1 MARRKKL
8 TKVVFGVLLG
18 VLISQF
24 SSREECKQ
32 PKPAPRVAPAAPAH
46 NLVFVGV
53 MTAARY
59 LDTRAKAV
67 YDTWGRRVPG
77 KVMFFSSEDSYS
89 EDVPLVA
96 LPGVDDTYPP
106 QKKSFMMLKHM
117 YDHYIDQYEWFLR
130 ADDDVYVRTDRLEEL
145 LRSVDSKKPWF
156 IGQTGRGNTE
166 EFGMLSLESDENFCM
181 GGPGVIFSRETL
193 KRMAPYVDECLANL
207 YTTHED
213 VELGRCVRRFAGIS
227 CTWSYEAS
235 DCDCE
240 MQVILYHNQSGQAA
254 FSGDLK
260 QKEVH
265 RAITLHPVKQPQYMY
280 RLDKYVKALKIQNYQ
295 QETIDLHRGIA
306 SAMAELGYRI
316 DHLQEVSLVEG
327 LRLFPE
333 ERGSEGYLGDTSLL
347 GLPQSLTRQKP
358 TTLDDVLDWEFISKS
373 LYSYKDLNPRRR
385 IGSSLKEGLGDV
397 VRDIMELINSYS
409 KQRGRVIDFK
419 EILYGYW
426 RLDPV
431 HGVDLILD
439 LLLVYR
445 KYRGHKMTVQ
455 VRRHA
460 YVQQTFTG
468 ISVREVKNFDF
479 PHISQRPSSTQ
490 AVPVHRK
497 IVNQIISTFE
507 QIPPIFHSDNV
518 TKKETINFILPL
530 SGRHEIFKRFLKMYE
545 EVCIKQGEET
555 RLFVILYTEKVEDFN
570 RSSVLIENIQR
581 KYSSSGVTVMTVNE
595 TFTRA
600 RALEHGLK
608 LLAHDDLTLFIDVDI
623 VFDTKSLLR
632 IRQNTVKDKSIY
644 FPIVYSLYNPKLLN
658 KSYPLDD
665 YAFFNSA
672 IVDEDNGFW
681 RQFGFGIVSLYKSDY
696 VTLGGL
702 NLLISGWGSEDVTFY
717 DEAIKSKLKI
727 VRSVDPSL
735 IHVYHSIDC
744 DINLDVFQ
752 RNMCLGTQASM
763 LGSLKQLQKL
773 YKKYEYLFKNL
784 GTW

>member
-145 LRSVDSKKPWF
+145 LRAVDSKKPWF

-227 CTWSYEAS
+227 CTWSY
-235 DCDCE
+235 E

-570 RSSVLIENIQR
+570 RSSVLVENIQR
-581 KYSSSGVTVMTVNE
+581 KYSSSGVTVVTVNE

-632 IRQNTVKDKSIY
+632 IRENTVKDKSIY

>member
-227 CTWSYEAS
+227 CTWSY
-235 DCDCE
+235 E

-581 KYSSSGVTVMTVNE
+581 KYSSSGVTVVTVNE

>member
-59 LDTRAKAV
+59 LDSRAKAV

-145 LRSVDSKKPWF
+145 LRSIDSKKPWF

-227 CTWSYEAS
+227 CTWSY
-235 DCDCE
+235 E

-545 EVCIKQGEET
+545 EVCIKQSEET

-581 KYSSSGVTVMTVNE
+581 KYSSSGVSVVTVNE

>member
-1 MARRKKL
+1 
-8 TKVVFGVLLG
+8 
-18 VLISQF
+18 
-24 SSREECKQ
+24 
-32 PKPAPRVAPAAPAH
+32 
-46 NLVFVGV
+46 
-53 MTAARY
+53 
-59 LDTRAKAV
+59 
-67 YDTWGRRVPG
+67 
-77 KVMFFSSEDSYS
+77 
-89 EDVPLVA
+89 
-96 LPGVDDTYPP
+96 
-106 QKKSFMMLKHM
+106 
-117 YDHYIDQYEWFLR
+117 
-130 ADDDVYVRTDRLEEL
+130 
-145 LRSVDSKKPWF
+145 
-156 IGQTGRGNTE
+156 
-166 EFGMLSLESDENFCM
+166 
-181 GGPGVIFSRETL
+181 
-193 KRMAPYVDECLANL
+193 
-207 YTTHED
+207 
-213 VELGRCVRRFAGIS
+213 
-227 CTWSYEAS
+227 
-235 DCDCE
+235 

-581 KYSSSGVTVMTVNE
+581 KYSSSGVSVVTVNE

>member
-67 YDTWGRRVPG
+67 YDTWGRKVPG

-145 LRSVDSKKPWF
+145 LRAVDSKKPWF

-227 CTWSYEAS
+227 CTWSY
-235 DCDCE
+235 E